1 VPVNKGENYMDNAK
15 KRRPKRHRKRR
26 MQRHKRSVLAVSA
39 VVLLLFVVVSANSI
53 SLKSKEKEYLGQEQ
67 DLEQQIKKEKAR
79 AEEIEALREYVGT
92 DQYVEDIAREKLG
105 LVHENEIVLKEK

>member
-1 VPVNKGENYMDNAK
+1 MNKGEKNMGNTE

-39 VVLLLFVVVSANSI
+39 VVLLLFAVVSANSI
-53 SLKSKEKEYLGQEQ
+53 SLRAKEQ

-79 AEEIEALREYVGT
+79 AEEIEELREYVGT
-92 DQYVEDIAREKLG
+92 DQYVEDVARDKLG
-105 LVHENEIVLKEK
+105 LVHENEIILKEK

>member
-1 VPVNKGENYMDNAK
+1 
-15 KRRPKRHRKRR
+15 

-39 VVLLLFVVVSANSI
+39 VVLLLFAVVSANSI

-79 AEEIEALREYVGT
+79 AEEIEALREYVGA

-105 LVHENEIVLKEK
+105 LVHENEIILKEK